1 MRIIMKTFILL
12 ILTSAAM
19 ISSIA
24 NSATVTSQVQKMSY
38 SSYAYESGCEGID
51 DQACN
56 SSYTDDYS
64 NDDLFY
70 TFTATWDD
78 VSSILNITVS
88 DGNNVQFTDG
98 YYYGGF
104 DPYDGY
110 SESESVSINVTNGQ
124 ITSFNASK
132 DSNDHLYGFYSNIN
146 WSYDGNELI
155 RRIYDIYDLYNF
167 IDILRYDVLNTSAI
181 PLPAGVWLF
190 GSALAGLG
198 VLRKKK

>member
-1 MRIIMKTFILL
+1 MKTFILL

-38 SSYAYESGCEGID
+38 SSYAYESGCYD
-51 DQACN
+51 DEACN

-98 YYYGGF
+98 YYDGGF
-104 DPYDGY
+104 DPDYGY

-124 ITSFNASK
+124 ITSFNARK
-132 DSNDHLYGFYSNIN
+132 DYDDYVVMSYSNTN

-155 RRIYDIYDLYNF
+155 RRTYYYDDMMMYDFN
-167 IDILRYDVLNTSAI
+167 DILRYDVLNTSAI

>member
-1 MRIIMKTFILL
+1 MKTFILL

-19 ISSIA
+19 ISSVA

-38 SSYAYESGCEGID
+38 ASYDYQSGCYDEECD
-51 DQACN
+51 
-56 SSYTDDYS
+56 SSYTVDYS
-64 NDDLFY
+64 ADDLFY

-98 YYYGGF
+98 YYDDGY
-104 DPYDGY
+104 DPDGNSSGY

-124 ITSFNASK
+124 ITSFNAFSYY
-132 DSNDHLYGFYSNIN
+132 DDYTMMSYSNTS
-146 WSYDGNELI
+146 WSYDGNSLI
-155 RRIYDIYDLYNF
+155 RQTSDYDDITMYDFSATLT
-167 IDILRYDVLNTSAI
+167 YDVLNPSAI